1 MPGARVFVDSN
12 VLLYTRDLKLS
23 EKAQSALDWLREAA
37 ERNLACTNLQ
47 VLNEVTNVMLRKRGD
62 LSAQEVFAQVDE
74 LRALGVSPVDQQTVI
89 AGRRIR
95 LQTGY
100 SWWDCLLLASA
111 LELGCEFFLSEDL
124 RDGQAIEGLTIV
136 DPFAHSPQQV
146 FASR

>member
-12 VLLYTRDLKLS
+12 ILLYTRDLELS
-23 EKAQSALDWLREAA
+23 EKAQAALDWLREAVRR
-37 ERNLACTNLQ
+37 ELACTNLQ

-62 LSAQEVFAQVDE
+62 LSAQEIFAQVHE
-74 LRALGVSPVDQQTVI
+74 LCVFGVSPIDQKTVTT
-89 AGRRIR
+89 ARRIR
-95 LQTGY
+95 LQTRY

-124 RDGQAIEGLTIV
+124 QDGHAIEGLTIV
-136 DPFAHSPQQV
+136 DPFAHSPRQV

>member
-12 VLLYTRDLKLS
+12 ILLYTRDLELS
-23 EKAQSALDWLREAA
+23 EKAQSALDWMREAA
-37 ERNLACTNLQ
+37 RRNLACANLQ

-62 LSAQEVFAQVDE
+62 LSPEEIFAQIDE
-74 LRALGVSPVDQQTVI
+74 LRFLGVSPIDQQTV
-89 AGRRIR
+89 ATARRFR
-95 LQTGY
+95 LQTRY

-124 RDGQAIEGLTIV
+124 QDGQAIEGLTIV
-136 DPFAHSPQQV
+136 DPFAHSPGQV